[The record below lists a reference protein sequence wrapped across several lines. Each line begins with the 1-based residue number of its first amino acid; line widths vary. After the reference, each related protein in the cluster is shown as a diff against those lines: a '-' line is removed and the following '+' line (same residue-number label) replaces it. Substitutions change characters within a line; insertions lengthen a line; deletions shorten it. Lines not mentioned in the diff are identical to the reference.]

1 MNHVE
6 TITVGN
12 SSVIARIWESLKIRF
27 EIIGYSRAASQLA
40 IAGRYDE
47 AKACMLEVAKLR
59 N

>member
-6 TITVGN
+6 AITVDN
-12 SSVIARIWESLKIRF
+12 NSVIARIWESLKIRF

-47 AKACMLEVAKLR
+47 AKACMMEVAKLR

>member
-6 TITVGN
+6 TITVSN
-12 SSVIARIWESLKIRF
+12 SSIIARIWESIKIRF

-47 AKACMLEVAKLR
+47 AKACMLEVTKLR

>member
-6 TITVGN
+6 TITVDN
-12 SSVIARIWESLKIRF
+12 SSVIARIWESIKIRF

-47 AKACMLEVAKLR
+47 AKSLMMEVAKLK